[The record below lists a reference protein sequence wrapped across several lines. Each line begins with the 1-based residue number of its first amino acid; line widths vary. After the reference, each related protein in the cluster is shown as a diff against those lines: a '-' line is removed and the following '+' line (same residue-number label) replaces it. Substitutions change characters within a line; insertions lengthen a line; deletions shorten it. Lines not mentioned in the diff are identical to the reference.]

1 MLIIVETSQ
10 LDYLPALF
18 DYFLLFSL
26 VYSTQSND
34 MNSDS
39 PLLCKFSKAYV
50 RITRAVFRKKIENI
64 ANFEKKSVEVLTNCY
79 VNIISS
85 LYFGTESY

>member
-1 MLIIVETSQ
+1 M
-10 LDYLPALF
+10 LF

-34 MNSDS
+34 MNSDGS
-39 PLLCKFSKAYV
+39 LLCKFSKAYV